1 MQNEVSI
8 RRNCGETTFSCT
20 VIPRRLSFRFHQPWK
35 LKDREINIYNM
46 ELALF
51 FSLLFFCPFVFPP
64 SPIRPKF
71 FLRMCST
78 FPPPPPHRFCFH
90 SSNTSPCRSSIHP
103 PPPLCAAFTVTSCV
117 EGKERG
123 RR

>member
-20 VIPRRLSFRFHQPWK
+20 VIPRRLSFSVFHQPWK
-35 LKDREINIYNM
+35 LKDREINIYNV
-46 ELALF
+46 ELARF
-51 FSLLFFCPFVFPP
+51 FFFIRSFVFP

-71 FLRMCST
+71 FLRMCVPLF
-78 FPPPPPHRFCFH
+78 FPRVVFVSIPLIRLPVAHP
-90 SSNTSPCRSSIHP
+90 SIHP

-117 EGKERG
+117 EEEEEEEG

>member
-51 FSLLFFCPFVFPP
+51 FSLLFFFCLFVFPP

-78 FPPPPPHRFCFH
+78 FFSPPHRFCFH